1 MYYENIPRCTI
12 VLNYNSVHRL
22 TLLCIIDNS
31 QYHNRF
37 FMFVEN
43 ITFEFY
49 TLPDNKLYPE
59 LYVGMR
65 TNVTVVA
72 IYPVGVYKKA
82 TIKLKDRNP
91 GQFFDVTDVSCKHG
105 SSINSSNEYKIQD
118 RRGLGVS
125 IIFLPVIVFETS
137 YLYYKFNRSGF

>member
-1 MYYENIPRCTI
+1 
-12 VLNYNSVHRL
+12 
-22 TLLCIIDNS
+22 
-31 QYHNRF
+31 
-37 FMFVEN
+37 MFVEN

-72 IYPVGVYKKA
+72 IYTVGVYKKA

-125 IIFLPVIVFETS
+125 IIFFTSNCIWNFILVLQIQSFRLLKNIIVHFASGLNVCKRT
-137 YLYYKFNRSGF
+137 YKEQEVTIGEIKSIN

>member
-1 MYYENIPRCTI
+1 
-12 VLNYNSVHRL
+12 
-22 TLLCIIDNS
+22 
-31 QYHNRF
+31 
-37 FMFVEN
+37 MFVEN
-43 ITFEFY
+43 VTFEFY

-65 TNVTVVA
+65 TDVKVVA
-72 IYPVGVYKKA
+72 IYPVGVYENI

-118 RRGLGVS
+118 RIGLGVS
-125 IIFLPVIVFETS
+125 ITILPLVVFETS
-137 YLYYKFNRSGF
+137 YYKFNRSVF